1 MAENLDLV
9 LVTLNIVL
17 ALLGIARALVALH
30 RDLNDG
36 GRSFKKQDRKALG
49 SSGPTKPK
57 RVTPTFHNGRVRHVL
72 PS

>member
-36 GRSFKKQDRKALG
+36 GRSSKKQDR
-49 SSGPTKPK
+49 
-57 RVTPTFHNGRVRHVL
+57 
-72 PS
+72 

>member
-17 ALLGIARALVALH
+17 ALLGIARALGALH

-36 GRSFKKQDRKALG
+36 GRSSKKQDR
-49 SSGPTKPK
+49 
-57 RVTPTFHNGRVRHVL
+57 
-72 PS
+72 